1 MMNFKPINLLPARER
16 VAAELRKAILSSQY
30 QEGDVLTLDQV
41 SKLLGVSVTPVREA
55 FQLLHN
61 DGLIKLRPNKGAIV
75 LGVNEQYIKEHFE
88 LRLILESEMIKK
100 LCGNPDADISEICNI
115 YEKSKE
121 EVEQNIF
128 DNYSNLN
135 QAFHMAIWQAADN
148 SRIFSILSS
157 LWNGL
162 SMGNNTTEKDYA
174 MKSLN
179 EHKDIINA
187 LKARDSE
194 QAYQLMREHIIRSEE
209 DMLTNIPGRAEE
221 K

>member
-30 QEGDVLTLDQV
+30 QEGDILTLDQV

-55 FQLLHN
+55 FQLLN
-61 DGLIKLRPNKGAIV
+61 SDGLIKLRPNKGAIV

-100 LCGNPDADISEICNI
+100 LCDNQDADISEICNI

-121 EVEQNIF
+121 EVEQGIF

-162 SMGNNTTEKDYA
+162 SMENNTTEKDYA

-187 LKARDSE
+187 LKARDS
-194 QAYQLMREHIIRSEE
+194 QHAYQLMREHILRSEK
-209 DMLTNIPGRAEE
+209 DMLTHIRPD
-221 K
+221 